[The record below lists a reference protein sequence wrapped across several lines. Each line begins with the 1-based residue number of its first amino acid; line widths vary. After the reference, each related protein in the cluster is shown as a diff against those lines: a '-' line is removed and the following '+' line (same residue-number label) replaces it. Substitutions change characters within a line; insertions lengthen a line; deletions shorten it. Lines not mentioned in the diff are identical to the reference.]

1 MKLLVL
7 QHIACEH
14 PGQLRE
20 YLARDGIDWQSVEL
34 DEGEKIPPLEPF
46 DALWAVS
53 YTHLT
58 LLTIYSV

>member
-34 DEGEKIPPLEPF
+34 DEGEKIPPLEP
-46 DALWAVS
+46 
-53 YTHLT
+53 
-58 LLTIYSV
+58 SVGSR